1 VPSSPDVRFTRR
13 EVLISGAVAAS
24 YALAVSPV
32 SAATI
37 VTSDEGLVAGRVK
50 LPAGD
55 VEIGAYRA
63 HPAVGGPFPV
73 VLVAHEIFGVH
84 AYIEDVVRRL
94 AKLGY
99 FAIAP
104 DLFQRQGDPT
114 QLATIDL
121 IVSNVVAKVPDAQ
134 VMSDLDATLAYA
146 GADGHGDL
154 ARAAITGFC
163 WGGRIVWLYSAHS
176 VKLRCGVAWYG
187 RLVGDPREQTP
198 KHPIDVATSLRA
210 PVLGLYGSDDP
221 GIPPASVLAMRA
233 RLAEAT
239 SGSEIVVFPGAPH
252 GFHADYRDSFRVL
265 AASEGWSRM
274 HSWFRAHGV
283 TG

>member
-1 VPSSPDVRFTRR
+1 VRFP
-13 EVLISGAVAAS
+13 SNG
-24 YALAVSPV
+24 
-32 SAATI
+32 
-37 VTSDEGLVAGRVK
+37 
-50 LPAGD
+50 
-55 VEIGAYRA
+55 VELGAYRA

-73 VLVAHEIFGVH
+73 VLVVHEIFGVH

-114 QLATIDL
+114 QLASVEL
-121 IVSNVVAKVPDAQ
+121 ILSKIVAKVPDAQ
-134 VMSDLDATLAYA
+134 VMGDLDAALAWA
-146 GADGHGDL
+146 GADGRADV

-163 WGGRIVWLYSAHS
+163 WGGRIVWLYCAHAT
-176 VKLRCGVAWYG
+176 KLRCGVAWYG
-187 RLVGDPREQTP
+187 RLVGDAREQTP

-221 GIPPASVLAMRA
+221 GIPPSSVLAMRA
-233 RLAEAT
+233 RLAEGT

-252 GFHADYRDSFRVL
+252 GFHADYRDSYREL
-265 AASEGWSRM
+265 AASEGWERM
-274 HSWFRAHGV
+274 LGWFREHGV
-283 TG
+283 VA